1 MRDIDLFAKDALEAA
16 VKIGI
21 PHGFDGVS
29 DAVAKPEFAVAV
41 GLALIAAESGDL
53 VVTPGKKSKKQG
65 KQPSA
70 SGSNPFG
77 FIKKIFSKF

>member
-29 DAVAKPEFAVAV
+29 DAVAKPDFAVAV
-41 GLALIAAESGDL
+41 GLALIAAETGDA
-53 VVTPGKKSKKQG
+53 VVTPGKKAKKPSKK
-65 KQPSA
+65 PS
-70 SGSNPFG
+70 GGNPFG